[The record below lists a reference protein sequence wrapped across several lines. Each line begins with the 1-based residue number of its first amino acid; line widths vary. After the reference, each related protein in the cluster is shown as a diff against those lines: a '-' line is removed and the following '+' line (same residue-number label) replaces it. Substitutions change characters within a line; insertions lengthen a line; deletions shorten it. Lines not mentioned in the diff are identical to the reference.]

1 MSKTKI
7 FSYVTLVVA
16 LILGYYLYHSI
27 SSKIEEDNRI
37 KTVEANV
44 IDKLKMIR
52 EAQLAY
58 KSVNGQF
65 TSDWNKLVNFVKDGK
80 IYLVEKKEII
90 IPRQYGG
97 DSIYV
102 QVDTLG
108 FVPVRDS
115 LFNETIYPNFV
126 ADNLPIIPG
135 SGGKKFEM
143 FADKIEKGG
152 NMVDVVEVKDI
163 APVNPKRKETNE
175 ILILKP
181 LRFGS
186 RTEIT
191 TSGNWE

>member
-7 FSYVTLVVA
+7 FSYATLVVA
-16 LILGYYLYHSI
+16 LLLGYYLYYSI
-27 SSKIEEDNRI
+27 SSKIEDDNRI

-65 TSDWNKLVNFVKDGK
+65 TSDWNKLVDFVKDGK
-80 IYLVEKKEII
+80 IYLVEKREII

-108 FVPVRDS
+108 SVPVRDS

-126 ADNLPIIPG
+126 ADNLPVIPG

-143 FADKIEKGG
+143 FADKVEKGG

-163 APVNPKRKETNE
+163 APVNPKRKESNE

-186 RTEIT
+186 RTEVT